1 MPPRNPSPDALAHAL
16 PPASEDRA
24 VGSDLETGGSNSP
37 AKGGVGR
44 RGGGAGFAPF
54 LFLAPALIVTGAVV
68 VYPVIRTIVLSFSN
82 YVVYDP
88 DSLRFTG
95 LDNFR
100 AILGDE
106 VFWIS
111 LWHSAIW
118 IVGVVSL
125 QFLLGLATALLLNQS
140 FWWRGLARALVV
152 IPWALPSVII
162 GLMWTWMYDFN
173 TGVINDAL
181 IRLGLLSGPVAWLA
195 RPDTALYAIMLAL
208 IWQGFPFFAVT
219 ILSGLQTVPA
229 ELYEAAEVDGAT
241 RWQKLTKVTLPSI
254 ADVIA
259 TALLLRTIW
268 VANSLD
274 VILVTTGGGPGYATH
289 TLPLYAFLRAY
300 SGMEFGY
307 GAALALV
314 LTVILFAAVFIYVRR
329 ASGEAAR

>member
-1 MPPRNPSPDALAHAL
+1 MADMTAAIGAPRRT
-16 PPASEDRA
+16 DR
-24 VGSDLETGGSNSP
+24 T
-37 AKGGVGR
+37 
-44 RGGGAGFAPF
+44 PF
-54 LFLAPALIVTGAVV
+54 LFLAPAIAVTAAIVLF
-68 VYPVIRTIVLSFSN
+68 PVAQTIALSFSN
-82 YVVYDP
+82 YVIYDP
-88 DSLRFTG
+88 DSLRFIG
-95 LDNFR
+95 LGNFQ
-100 AILGDE
+100 AMLKDE

-111 LWHSAIW
+111 LWHSLVW
-118 IVGVVSL
+118 IVGVVGL
-125 QFLLGLATALLLNQS
+125 QFLLGLATALLLNES
-140 FWWRGLARALVV
+140 FWWRGVARALVV

-173 TGVINDAL
+173 VGVINDLLLRSGL
-181 IRLGLLSGPVAWLA
+181 ISTPVAWLA
-195 RPDTALYAIMLAL
+195 RPDTALGAVMLAL

-219 ILSGLQTVPA
+219 ILSGLQTVPS

-241 RWQKLTKVTLPSI
+241 GWQRLAKITLPSI

-314 LTVILFAAVFIYVRR
+314 LTVLLFAIVWIYVKRTSR
-329 ASGEAAR
+329 DLDR